1 MLYAVG
7 QVGLARK
14 GVVDGREE
22 EQEAVSRM
30 LGRWWNGD
38 YQDLE
43 LSSFYTLA

>member
-1 MLYAVG
+1 MLYDVG

-14 GVVDGREE
+14 GVVYGREE
-22 EQEAVSRM
+22 ERDGAGRIM
-30 LGRWWNGD
+30 GRWWNGE